1 MMSFGEAVK
10 TCLFEK
16 NMKIAYLL
24 DLYSDVLDE
33 HIGNVMRSYYED
45 DLSLSE
51 IASDVGISR
60 QGIRH
65 LIKKGEEQIEFFE
78 DKLGLE
84 KLYSNLTSA
93 KETLSNVYSCLKE
106 REDLK
111 ELADEVKLA
120 IEIISKGNQDVRESY

>member
-1 MMSFGEAVK
+1 M
-10 TCLFEK
+10 FEK